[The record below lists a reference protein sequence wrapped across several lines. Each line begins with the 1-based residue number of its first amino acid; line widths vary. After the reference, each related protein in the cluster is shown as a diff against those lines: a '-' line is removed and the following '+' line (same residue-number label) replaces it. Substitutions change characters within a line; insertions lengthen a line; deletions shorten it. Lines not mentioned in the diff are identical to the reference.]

1 MKEIFRKAIRFI
13 GYLIGF
19 GIILYPAVSDM
30 VNQRNST
37 IAITNYDK
45 TVQGIT
51 EEEEQRLIAEANAY
65 NARMSGAAEVFDPFS
80 EADQEKNKEYE
91 RILNLDGNGMM
102 AYLEIPKLGV
112 HMPVYHGVSEAV
124 LQVGAGHVANTS
136 FPVGG
141 SDTHAVITGH
151 RGLPSAKLFTELDKL
166 VVGNIFYI
174 KVVNEVMA
182 YQVDQILTV
191 EPHQTE
197 DLKIVEGM
205 DYVTLV
211 TCTPYAVNTHRL
223 LVRGKRIPYS
233 EAVELEERVQDK
245 VVLSTYT
252 KAVIVGLFVLFF
264 IWILKII
271 IRRLMRKHEK

>member
-65 NARMSGAAEVFDPFS
+65 NARMFGAAEVFDPFS

-124 LQVGAGHVANTS
+124 LQVGAGHVVNTS

-141 SDTHAVITGH
+141 PDTHAVITGH

-252 KAVIVGLFVLFF
+252 KAVIVGIFVLFF

>member
-51 EEEEQRLIAEANAY
+51 EEEEQRLIAEANDY

-252 KAVIVGLFVLFF
+252 KAVIVGIFVLFF

>member
-1 MKEIFRKAIRFI
+1 
-13 GYLIGF
+13 
-19 GIILYPAVSDM
+19 
-30 VNQRNST
+30 
-37 IAITNYDK
+37 
-45 TVQGIT
+45 
-51 EEEEQRLIAEANAY
+51 
-65 NARMSGAAEVFDPFS
+65 MSGAAEVFDPFS

-252 KAVIVGLFVLFF
+252 KAVIVGIFVLFF

>member
-1 MKEIFRKAIRFI
+1 
-13 GYLIGF
+13 
-19 GIILYPAVSDM
+19 
-30 VNQRNST
+30 
-37 IAITNYDK
+37 
-45 TVQGIT
+45 
-51 EEEEQRLIAEANAY
+51 
-65 NARMSGAAEVFDPFS
+65 
-80 EADQEKNKEYE
+80 
-91 RILNLDGNGMM
+91 
-102 AYLEIPKLGV
+102 
-112 HMPVYHGVSEAV
+112 MPVYHGVSEAV

-211 TCTPYAVNTHRL
+211 TCTPYC
-223 LVRGKRIPYS
+223 S
-233 EAVELEERVQDK
+233 EYPSFAGER
-245 VVLSTYT
+245 
-252 KAVIVGLFVLFF
+252 
-264 IWILKII
+264 
-271 IRRLMRKHEK
+271 